1 MVTGEKA
8 PKDDRAG
15 EVPNL
20 RLKALEE
27 IRSYAKQQVTSI
39 GLPVLVIE
47 IPQGTVSDIMSLNG
61 WVNAPDT
68 WTSKVADDE
77 NDAMKTAMGNVVNSC
92 TNVFSVIDSEMGS
105 IHAND
110 LDMVPED
117 HPDDKWTL

>member
-1 MVTGEKA
+1 
-8 PKDDRAG
+8 
-15 EVPNL
+15 
-20 RLKALEE
+20 
-27 IRSYAKQQVTSI
+27 
-39 GLPVLVIE
+39 
-47 IPQGTVSDIMSLNG
+47 MSLNG
-61 WVNAPDT
+61 WVNAPDI

-117 HPDDKWTL
+117 HPDAKWTL